1 MKYKTFKPENIK
13 VGDTIN
19 TKRGKLV
26 IGEILYYL
34 DYNNVWNKNIFEFN
48 GTIYGKT
55 KKDNFFYSIKIY
67 ESENL
72 NKNWSID

>member
-34 DYNNVWNKNIFEFN
+34 DYNNVWNKNIF
-48 GTIYGKT
+48 
-55 KKDNFFYSIKIY
+55 
-67 ESENL
+67 
-72 NKNWSID
+72 